1 MSEPEPLSPELCL
14 VSPDLA
20 AAARAALPDRPWER
34 FAPPRPRIEAVPPR
48 TLQQTVAK
56 SATDPDRLLEPAR
69 PRRRIVTGGRLAT
82 ALAAVFLVVTALL
95 PPRHAPRLVDDP
107 ARVPAVRGEARAA
120 DR

>member
-1 MSEPEPLSPELCL
+1 MRLEPVSPELCL

-34 FAPPRPRIEAVPPR
+34 FAPPRPPIVVAPLE

-56 SATDPDRLLEPAR
+56 SAADPDRSLEPAR

-82 ALAAVFLVVTALL
+82 VLAAAFLVVTALL

-107 ARVPAVRGEARAA
+107 AGVPGVGVEAARAA

>member
-1 MSEPEPLSPELCL
+1 MSEPEPLTPELCL

-34 FAPPRPRIEAVPPR
+34 FAPPQPRIAAAPLK

-56 SATDPDRLLEPAR
+56 SAADSGRSLEPAR

-82 ALAAVFLVVTALL
+82 VLAAAFLVVTALL